1 MVENFKPADKN
12 GEEKKKR
19 LKFSYIPEY
28 EGAKG
33 EWLHEIAEEAEEVED
48 IVAPTDQLNAA
59 YQTDPV
65 DFFDTETKEFK
76 LRQNIKTKIAAQRN
90 VGAILD
96 FNSLSFADLAEYFL
110 KETKIPLKTKTIR
123 KKIIKTGIT
132 VETKSLI
139 ADLNHNKK
147 KFERDIKKRWIL
159 VNFDYDP
166 ELNVKSVADSISEFL
181 NSKNNHL
188 KNFLKRSARMQQ
200 LSNKTDPKKNGTQ
213 GVMLMTFRDFVAVA
227 AMNGLL
233 AKSHPDELISV
244 QKTCTEAYRYADCMI
259 KVSNQ

>member
-1 MVENFKPADKN
+1 MEENS
-12 GEEKKKR
+12 KKLKR
-19 LKFSYIPEY
+19 SYVPEY
-28 EGAKG
+28 DGAKG
-33 EWLHEIAEEAEEVED
+33 EWLHEIAEDAEEVED

-65 DFFDTETKEFK
+65 DFFDNETKEFK

-123 KKIIKTGIT
+123 KKIIETGIT

-188 KNFLKRSARMQQ
+188 KSFLNRSLRMKQ
-200 LSNKTDPKKNGTQ
+200 LSKKNRSKKKWHAG
-213 GVMLMTFRDFVAVA
+213 
-227 AMNGLL
+227 
-233 AKSHPDELISV
+233 
-244 QKTCTEAYRYADCMI
+244 
-259 KVSNQ
+259 SNVNDLP